1 MKKYIVYLILCFVS
15 CFIFSCTSVY
25 EKGDTSCIPEG
36 MERLTFKVIVSSSK
50 VVGSNTRS
58 IALEKENEIK
68 DLFVKIGYYDGDHYR
83 NFYSTQNGTIYLD
96 SYVYEDSIYRAS
108 IEVPVGT
115 FRDGD
120 NIYVWANQ
128 EYPIDVTSEEEL
140 TTPLYMSGIGT
151 IRDRWGGGRDFE
163 ADVHLLR
170 GVAKLRTVVRTTKR
184 SVLGSW
190 NININQVE
198 TQILHM
204 PLCIRPFAP
213 FETHRN
219 PAANDW
225 WNDVYHRYIDCTLKN
240 VDWWFRWENSHLLS
254 SVELPIDDGVN
265 VDKVAETSYD
275 RYIYENWLENESDYD
290 ENTNVTALKV
300 RIPLWNNETGENR
313 TIERVIPIK
322 TNDSYR
328 ILRNHIYTV
337 DVRVLSLD
345 EVKIFTNMLDWED
358 VGVTGDIVG
367 GVDFD
372 IDRTKITLIKDI
384 VDPVKLLKVDC
395 HAPGRLQIRA
405 LKPNK
410 TDLISTT
417 DLQLYCNGITETDKL
432 ADNSGIYD
440 LTAAQVMNFYCTTGS
455 VPANYEGGFIEISS
469 DNVHVEYI
477 PVSSLDTFTP
487 LDTEGTANSYIADRG
502 AGSYSFTAT
511 IMGNGVDGIID
522 EGKFEDASG
531 NILTKAGG
539 ANIHPLSAKLLWQDT
554 DELVE
559 QVALVNGRV
568 QVKMRRSRG
577 NAVIAVYDKT
587 NPNAEDAKVLWS
599 WHLWCTATPKILEF
613 VTSIYTGNNYKVMD
627 RNLGATATKAY
638 LGTVQGLHYQW
649 GRKDPFSGSLT
660 YDGIRTI
667 LYDVRSGQ
675 VVYKYSD
682 ERVTAGQAIS
692 TPSSLYSPRRG
703 LGSESWCTKTTELKY
718 LWGNPDGEQ
727 DVFPKETLK
736 SLYDPCPY
744 GYKVAPHDVF
754 KILSKGEIAIFL
766 PAGASLGDM
775 YFIKSYFANGSTFYY
790 DNAGIDETK
799 LIYLPET
806 YRPNGDGIKLGK
818 RGVYWCSSPHP
829 ADKEHS
835 GLMFNF
841 HPYTAMDFEYN
852 IYNPV
857 VTSTP
862 ASIRCVKE

>member
-1 MKKYIVYLILCFVS
+1 MTNKMVIGYKFAFILLLLSS
-15 CFIFSCTSVY
+15 CVEDIRNCDIGNVDNMIPDGKERMELRLVIPGGKQPVVRSIENGMAGENKVERLFMDVMNSGTVIASRSTADGALTLTPTDVDSVY
-25 EKGDTSCIPEG
+25 AVSTLFDIGTLEAGYTLRVRANEDTPAIISGQP
-36 MERLTFKVIVSSSK
+36 VSP
-50 VVGSNTRS
+50 
-58 IALEKENEIK
+58 
-68 DLFVKIGYYDGDHYR
+68 F
-83 NFYSTQNGTIYLD
+83 
-96 SYVYEDSIYRAS
+96 
-108 IEVPVGT
+108 
-115 FRDGD
+115 
-120 NIYVWANQ
+120 
-128 EYPIDVTSEEEL
+128 
-140 TTPLYMSGIGT
+140 YMSGTGVIEDG
-151 IRDRWGGGRDFE
+151 INRNFK
-163 ADVHLLR
+163 ASVHLLR
-170 GVAKLRTVVRTTKR
+170 GVAKLRTTVRTTSFTVPQELMIGDVKIQVIHAADR
-184 SVLGSW
+184 IRKYAPFSSHANEAVVENLPASSL
-190 NININQVE
+190 NYPDYPEVSLYDILAHEQVE
-198 TQILHM
+198 INGEAITFY
-204 PLCIRPFAP
+204 PLF
-213 FETHRN
+213 
-219 PAANDW
+219 
-225 WNDVYHRYIDCTLKN
+225 V
-240 VDWWFRWENSHLLS
+240 
-254 SVELPIDDGVN
+254 
-265 VDKVAETSYD
+265 
-275 RYIYENWLENESDYD
+275 YENYLEQEEEYD
-290 ENTNVTALKV
+290 PAINVTSLKLT
-300 RIPLWNNETGENR
+300 IPVTDGIASRVIER
-313 TIERVIPIK
+313 TIPVKAE
-322 TNDSYR
+322 DSYR
-328 ILRNHIYTV
+328 MKRNHIYSV
-337 DVRVLSLD
+337 DVQVLSLD
-345 EVKIFTNMLDWED
+345 EVKVFTDMLDWED

-568 QVKMRRSRG
+568 QVKMGRSRG

-675 VVYKYSD
+675 GVYKYSD

-703 LGSESWCTKTTELKY
+703 LGGESWCTKTTELKY

-727 DVFPKETLK
+727 DAFPKETLK

-754 KILSKGEIAIFL
+754 KILSKGEIAIFP

-775 YFIKSYFANGSTFYY
+775 YFIK
-790 DNAGIDETK
+790 
-799 LIYLPET
+799 PQ
-806 YRPNGDGIKLGK
+806 
-818 RGVYWCSSPHP
+818 
-829 ADKEHS
+829 
-835 GLMFNF
+835 
-841 HPYTAMDFEYN
+841 
-852 IYNPV
+852 
-857 VTSTP
+857 
-862 ASIRCVKE
+862 IRS

>member
-1 MKKYIVYLILCFVS
+1 MTNKMVIGYKFAFILLLLSS
-15 CFIFSCTSVY
+15 CVEDIRNCDIGNVDNMIPDGKERMELRLVIPGGKQPVVRSIENGMAGENKVERLFMDVMNSGTVIASRSTADGALTLTPTDVDSVY
-25 EKGDTSCIPEG
+25 AVSTLFDIGTLEEGYTLRVRANEDTPAIISGQP
-36 MERLTFKVIVSSSK
+36 VSP
-50 VVGSNTRS
+50 
-58 IALEKENEIK
+58 
-68 DLFVKIGYYDGDHYR
+68 F
-83 NFYSTQNGTIYLD
+83 
-96 SYVYEDSIYRAS
+96 
-108 IEVPVGT
+108 
-115 FRDGD
+115 
-120 NIYVWANQ
+120 
-128 EYPIDVTSEEEL
+128 
-140 TTPLYMSGIGT
+140 YMSGTGVIEDG
-151 IRDRWGGGRDFE
+151 INRNFK
-163 ADVHLLR
+163 ASVHLLR
-170 GVAKLRTVVRTTKR
+170 GVAKLRTTVRTTSFTVPQELMIGDVKIQVIHAADR
-184 SVLGSW
+184 IRKYAPFSSHANEAVVENLPASSL
-190 NININQVE
+190 NYPDYPEVSLYDILAHEQVE
-198 TQILHM
+198 INGEAITFY
-204 PLCIRPFAP
+204 PLF
-213 FETHRN
+213 
-219 PAANDW
+219 
-225 WNDVYHRYIDCTLKN
+225 V
-240 VDWWFRWENSHLLS
+240 
-254 SVELPIDDGVN
+254 
-265 VDKVAETSYD
+265 
-275 RYIYENWLENESDYD
+275 YENYLEQEEEYD
-290 ENTNVTALKV
+290 PAINVTSLKLT
-300 RIPLWNNETGENR
+300 IPVTDGIASRVIER
-313 TIERVIPIK
+313 TIPVKAE
-322 TNDSYR
+322 DSYR
-328 ILRNHIYTV
+328 MKRNHIYSV
-337 DVRVLSLD
+337 DVQVLSLD
-345 EVKIFTNMLDWED
+345 EVKVFTDMLDWED

-568 QVKMRRSRG
+568 QVKMGRSRG
-577 NAVIAVYDKT
+577 NALIAVYDKA

-675 VVYKYSD
+675 GVYKYSD

-703 LGSESWCTKTTELKY
+703 LGGESWCTKTTELKY

-727 DVFPKETLK
+727 DAFPKETLK

-754 KILSKGEIAIFL
+754 KILSKGEIAIFP

-818 RGVYWCSSPHP
+818 WGVYWCSSPHP

-857 VTSTP
+857 VTSVP

>member
-1 MKKYIVYLILCFVS
+1 MTNKMVIGYKFAFILLLLSS
-15 CFIFSCTSVY
+15 CVEDIRNCDIGNVDNMIPDGKERMELRLVIPGGKQPVVRSIENGMAGENKVERLFMDVMNSGTVIASRSTADGALTLTPTDVDSVY
-25 EKGDTSCIPEG
+25 AVSTLFDIGTLEAGYTLRVRANEDTPAIISGQP
-36 MERLTFKVIVSSSK
+36 VSP
-50 VVGSNTRS
+50 
-58 IALEKENEIK
+58 
-68 DLFVKIGYYDGDHYR
+68 F
-83 NFYSTQNGTIYLD
+83 
-96 SYVYEDSIYRAS
+96 
-108 IEVPVGT
+108 
-115 FRDGD
+115 
-120 NIYVWANQ
+120 
-128 EYPIDVTSEEEL
+128 
-140 TTPLYMSGIGT
+140 YMSGTGVIEDG
-151 IRDRWGGGRDFE
+151 INRNFK
-163 ADVHLLR
+163 ASVHLLR
-170 GVAKLRTVVRTTKR
+170 GVAKLRTTVRTTSFTVPQELMIGDVKIQVIHAADR
-184 SVLGSW
+184 IRKYAPFSSHANEAVVENLPASSL
-190 NININQVE
+190 NYPDYPEVSLYDILAHEQVE
-198 TQILHM
+198 INGEAITFY
-204 PLCIRPFAP
+204 PLF
-213 FETHRN
+213 
-219 PAANDW
+219 
-225 WNDVYHRYIDCTLKN
+225 V
-240 VDWWFRWENSHLLS
+240 
-254 SVELPIDDGVN
+254 
-265 VDKVAETSYD
+265 
-275 RYIYENWLENESDYD
+275 YENYLEQEEEYD
-290 ENTNVTALKV
+290 PAINVTSLKLT
-300 RIPLWNNETGENR
+300 IPVTDGIASRGIER
-313 TIERVIPIK
+313 TIPVKAE
-322 TNDSYR
+322 DSYR
-328 ILRNHIYTV
+328 MKRNHIYSV
-337 DVRVLSLD
+337 DVQVLSLD
-345 EVKIFTNMLDWED
+345 EVKVFTDMLDWED

-568 QVKMRRSRG
+568 QVKMGRSRG

-675 VVYKYSD
+675 GVYKYSD

-703 LGSESWCTKTTELKY
+703 LGGESWCTKTTELKY

-727 DVFPKETLK
+727 DAFPKETLK

-754 KILSKGEIAIFL
+754 KILSKGEIAIFP

-818 RGVYWCSSPHP
+818 WGVYWCSSPHP

-857 VTSTP
+857 VTSVP

>member
-1 MKKYIVYLILCFVS
+1 MTNKMVIGYKFAFILLLLSS
-15 CFIFSCTSVY
+15 CVEDIRNCDIGNVDNMIPDGKERMELRLVIPGGKQPVVRSIENGMAGENKVERLFMDVMNSGTVIASRSTADGALTLTPTDVDSVY
-25 EKGDTSCIPEG
+25 AVSTLFDIGTLEAGYTLRVRANEDTPAIISGQP
-36 MERLTFKVIVSSSK
+36 VSP
-50 VVGSNTRS
+50 
-58 IALEKENEIK
+58 
-68 DLFVKIGYYDGDHYR
+68 F
-83 NFYSTQNGTIYLD
+83 
-96 SYVYEDSIYRAS
+96 
-108 IEVPVGT
+108 
-115 FRDGD
+115 
-120 NIYVWANQ
+120 
-128 EYPIDVTSEEEL
+128 
-140 TTPLYMSGIGT
+140 YMSGTGVIEDG
-151 IRDRWGGGRDFE
+151 INRNFK
-163 ADVHLLR
+163 ASVHLLR
-170 GVAKLRTVVRTTKR
+170 GVAKLRTTVRTTSFTVPQELMIGDVKIQVIHAADR
-184 SVLGSW
+184 IRKYAPFSSHANEAVVENLPASSL
-190 NININQVE
+190 NYPDYPEVSLYDILAHEQVE
-198 TQILHM
+198 INGEAITFY
-204 PLCIRPFAP
+204 PLF
-213 FETHRN
+213 
-219 PAANDW
+219 
-225 WNDVYHRYIDCTLKN
+225 V
-240 VDWWFRWENSHLLS
+240 
-254 SVELPIDDGVN
+254 
-265 VDKVAETSYD
+265 
-275 RYIYENWLENESDYD
+275 YENYLEQEEEYD
-290 ENTNVTALKV
+290 PAINVTSLKLT
-300 RIPLWNNETGENR
+300 IPVTDGIASRVIER
-313 TIERVIPIK
+313 TIPVKAE
-322 TNDSYR
+322 DSYR
-328 ILRNHIYTV
+328 MKRNHIYSV
-337 DVRVLSLD
+337 DVQVLSLD
-345 EVKIFTNMLDWED
+345 EVKVFTDMLDWED

-440 LTAAQVMNFYCTTGS
+440 LTAAQVMNYYCTTGS

-568 QVKMRRSRG
+568 QVKMGRSRG

-675 VVYKYSD
+675 GVYKYSD

-703 LGSESWCTKTTELKY
+703 LGGESWCTKTTELKY

-727 DVFPKETLK
+727 DAFPKETLK

-754 KILSKGEIAIFL
+754 KILSKGEIAIFP

-818 RGVYWCSSPHP
+818 WGVYWCSSPHP

-857 VTSTP
+857 VTSVP

>member
-1 MKKYIVYLILCFVS
+1 MTNKMVIGYKFAFILLLLSS
-15 CFIFSCTSVY
+15 CVEDIRNCDIGNVDNMIPDGKERMELRLVIPGGKQPVVRSIENGMAGENKVERLFMDVMNSGTVIASRSTADGALTLTPTDVDSVY
-25 EKGDTSCIPEG
+25 AVSTLFDIGTLEAGYTLRVRANEDTPAIISGQP
-36 MERLTFKVIVSSSK
+36 VSP
-50 VVGSNTRS
+50 
-58 IALEKENEIK
+58 
-68 DLFVKIGYYDGDHYR
+68 F
-83 NFYSTQNGTIYLD
+83 
-96 SYVYEDSIYRAS
+96 
-108 IEVPVGT
+108 
-115 FRDGD
+115 
-120 NIYVWANQ
+120 
-128 EYPIDVTSEEEL
+128 
-140 TTPLYMSGIGT
+140 YMSGTGVIEDG
-151 IRDRWGGGRDFE
+151 INRNFK
-163 ADVHLLR
+163 ASVHLLR
-170 GVAKLRTVVRTTKR
+170 GVAKLRTTVRTTSFTVPQELMIGDVKIQVIHAADR
-184 SVLGSW
+184 IRKYAPFSSHANEAVVENLPASSL
-190 NININQVE
+190 NYPDYPEVSLYDILAHEQVE
-198 TQILHM
+198 INGEAITFY
-204 PLCIRPFAP
+204 PLF
-213 FETHRN
+213 
-219 PAANDW
+219 
-225 WNDVYHRYIDCTLKN
+225 V
-240 VDWWFRWENSHLLS
+240 
-254 SVELPIDDGVN
+254 
-265 VDKVAETSYD
+265 
-275 RYIYENWLENESDYD
+275 YENYLEQEEEYD
-290 ENTNVTALKV
+290 PAINVTSLKLT
-300 RIPLWNNETGENR
+300 IPVTDGIASRVIER
-313 TIERVIPIK
+313 TIPVKAE
-322 TNDSYR
+322 DSYR
-328 ILRNHIYTV
+328 MKRNHIYSV
-337 DVRVLSLD
+337 DVQVLSLD
-345 EVKIFTNMLDWED
+345 EVKVFTDMLDWED

-568 QVKMRRSRG
+568 QVKMGRSRG

-675 VVYKYSD
+675 GVYKYSD

-703 LGSESWCTKTTELKY
+703 LGGESWCTKTTELKY

-727 DVFPKETLK
+727 DAFPKETLK

-754 KILSKGEIAIFL
+754 NLHYS
-766 PAGASLGDM
+766 
-775 YFIKSYFANGSTFYY
+775 
-790 DNAGIDETK
+790 
-799 LIYLPET
+799 
-806 YRPNGDGIKLGK
+806 
-818 RGVYWCSSPHP
+818 
-829 ADKEHS
+829 
-835 GLMFNF
+835 
-841 HPYTAMDFEYN
+841 
-852 IYNPV
+852 
-857 VTSTP
+857 
-862 ASIRCVKE
+862 

>member
-1 MKKYIVYLILCFVS
+1 MINKLFTFFFIAYLLSS
-15 CFIFSCTSVY
+15 CVEDIENYDLGNVDNMIPDGKELMELRLVIPGDKQSV
-25 EKGDTSCIPEG
+25 
-36 MERLTFKVIVSSSK
+36 V
-50 VVGSNTRS
+50 RS
-58 IALEKENEIK
+58 IE
-68 DLFVKIGYYDGDHYR
+68 
-83 NFYSTQNGTIYLD
+83 NGTAG
-96 SYVYEDSIYRAS
+96 ENS
-108 IEVPVGT
+108 IEQLYMDVMDGGGNPIEYRPRSTGDGTLKLTHYADSFYVVSTLFDIGTLKEGYT
-115 FRDGD
+115 FR
-120 NIYVWANQ
+120 VRANADEPHGGQ
-128 EYPIDVTSEEEL
+128 PV
-140 TTPLYMSGIGT
+140 PPFYMSGTGVIYG
-151 IRDRWGGGRDFE
+151 DRHFR
-163 ADVHLLR
+163 ASAHLLR
-170 GVAKLRTVVRTTKR
+170 GVAKLRTTVRKTSFTVPQELTIGDVKVQ
-184 SVLGSW
+184 VLH
-190 NININQVE
+190 VADR
-198 TQILHM
+198 
-204 PLCIRPFAP
+204 IRKYAP
-213 FETHRN
+213 FPSH
-219 PAANDW
+219 ANEAIT
-225 WNDVYHRYIDCTLKN
+225 NNK
-240 VDWWFRWENSHLLS
+240 ENGLEYPLHYSDYPEVILTDIALQEQGKLDGEAVTFYSHY
-254 SVELPIDDGVN
+254 V
-265 VDKVAETSYD
+265 
-275 RYIYENWLENESDYD
+275 YENYLEQESDYD
-290 ENTNVTALKV
+290 IDTNVTSLKV
-300 RIPLWNNETGENR
+300 VIPVTDGVTSRVIER
-313 TIERVIPIK
+313 TIPVKAE
-322 TNDSYR
+322 NSYR
-328 ILRNHIYTV
+328 IKRNHIYSV
-337 DVRVLSLD
+337 DVQVLSIN
-345 EVKIFTNMLDWED
+345 EVKVFTDMLDWED

-367 GVDFD
+367 TYFD
-372 IDRTKITLIKDI
+372 IDRSASKGITLIKDI
-384 VDPVKLLKVDC
+384 ADPVKLVKVDC
-395 HAPGRLQIRA
+395 HTPGRLRIRA
-405 LKPNK
+405 LQPNK

-417 DLQLYCNGITETDKL
+417 DLQLYCNGIAETDKL

-455 VPANYEGGFIEISS
+455 VPANFEGGFIEISS
-469 DNVHVEYI
+469 DNVHVVYI
-477 PVSSLDTFTP
+477 PIGSLDTFIP
-487 LDTEGTANSYIADRG
+487 LDTEGTSNSYIADRG
-502 AGSYSFTAT
+502 AASYSFTAT
-511 IMGNGVDGIID
+511 IMGNGANGIID

-568 QVKMRRSRG
+568 QVKMGRSRG

-675 VVYKYSD
+675 GVYKYSD

-703 LGSESWCTKTTELKY
+703 LGGESWCTKTTELKY

-727 DVFPKETLK
+727 DAFPKETLK

-754 KILSKGEIAIFL
+754 KILSKGEIAIFP

-818 RGVYWCSSPHP
+818 WGVYWCSSPHP

-857 VTSTP
+857 VTSVP

>member
-1 MKKYIVYLILCFVS
+1 MINKLFTFFFIAYLLSS
-15 CFIFSCTSVY
+15 CVEDIENYDLGNVDNMIPDGKELMELRLVIPGDKQSV
-25 EKGDTSCIPEG
+25 
-36 MERLTFKVIVSSSK
+36 V
-50 VVGSNTRS
+50 RS
-58 IALEKENEIK
+58 IE
-68 DLFVKIGYYDGDHYR
+68 
-83 NFYSTQNGTIYLD
+83 NGTAG
-96 SYVYEDSIYRAS
+96 ENS
-108 IEVPVGT
+108 IEQLYMDVMDGGGNPIEYRPRSTGDGTLKLTHYADSFYVVSTLFDIGTLKEGYT
-115 FRDGD
+115 FR
-120 NIYVWANQ
+120 VRANADEPHGGQ
-128 EYPIDVTSEEEL
+128 PV
-140 TTPLYMSGIGT
+140 PPFYMSGTGVIYG
-151 IRDRWGGGRDFE
+151 DRHFR
-163 ADVHLLR
+163 ASAHLLR
-170 GVAKLRTVVRTTKR
+170 GVAKLRTTVRKTSFTVPQELTIGDVKVQ
-184 SVLGSW
+184 VLH
-190 NININQVE
+190 VADR
-198 TQILHM
+198 
-204 PLCIRPFAP
+204 IRKYAP
-213 FETHRN
+213 FPSH
-219 PAANDW
+219 ANEAIT
-225 WNDVYHRYIDCTLKN
+225 NNK
-240 VDWWFRWENSHLLS
+240 ENGLEYPLHYSDYPEVILTDIALQEQGKLDGEAVTFYSHY
-254 SVELPIDDGVN
+254 V
-265 VDKVAETSYD
+265 
-275 RYIYENWLENESDYD
+275 YENYLEQESDYD
-290 ENTNVTALKV
+290 IDTNVTSLKV
-300 RIPLWNNETGENR
+300 VIPVTDGVTSRVIER
-313 TIERVIPIK
+313 TIPVKAE
-322 TNDSYR
+322 NSYR
-328 ILRNHIYTV
+328 IKRNHIYSV
-337 DVRVLSLD
+337 DVQVLSIN
-345 EVKIFTNMLDWED
+345 EVKVFTDMLDWED

-367 GVDFD
+367 TYFD
-372 IDRTKITLIKDI
+372 IDRSASKGITLIKDI
-384 VDPVKLLKVDC
+384 ADPVKLVKVDC
-395 HAPGRLQIRA
+395 HTPGRLRIRA
-405 LKPNK
+405 LQPNK

-417 DLQLYCNGITETDKL
+417 DLQLYCNGIAETDKL

-455 VPANYEGGFIEISS
+455 VPANFEGGFIEISS
-469 DNVHVEYI
+469 DNVHVVYI
-477 PVSSLDTFTP
+477 PIGSLDTFIP
-487 LDTEGTANSYIADRG
+487 LDTEGTSNSYIADRG
-502 AGSYSFTAT
+502 AASYSFTAT
-511 IMGNGVDGIID
+511 IMGNGADGIID

-568 QVKMRRSRG
+568 QVKMGRSRG

-754 KILSKGEIAIFL
+754 KILSKGEIAIFP

>member
-1 MKKYIVYLILCFVS
+1 MTNKMVIGYKFAFILLLLSS
-15 CFIFSCTSVY
+15 CVEDIRNCDIGNVDNMIPDGKERMELRLVIPGGKQPVVRSIENGMAGENKVERLFMDVMNSGTVIASRSTADGALTLTPTDVDSVY
-25 EKGDTSCIPEG
+25 AVSTLFDIGTLEAGYTLRVRANEDTPAIISGQP
-36 MERLTFKVIVSSSK
+36 VSP
-50 VVGSNTRS
+50 
-58 IALEKENEIK
+58 
-68 DLFVKIGYYDGDHYR
+68 F
-83 NFYSTQNGTIYLD
+83 
-96 SYVYEDSIYRAS
+96 
-108 IEVPVGT
+108 
-115 FRDGD
+115 
-120 NIYVWANQ
+120 
-128 EYPIDVTSEEEL
+128 
-140 TTPLYMSGIGT
+140 YMSGTGVIEDG
-151 IRDRWGGGRDFE
+151 INRNFK
-163 ADVHLLR
+163 ASVHLLR
-170 GVAKLRTVVRTTKR
+170 GVAKLRTTVRTTSFTVPQELMIGDVKIQVIHAADR
-184 SVLGSW
+184 IRKYAPFSSHANEAVVENLPASSL
-190 NININQVE
+190 NYPDYPEVSLYDILAHEQVE
-198 TQILHM
+198 INGEAITFY
-204 PLCIRPFAP
+204 PLF
-213 FETHRN
+213 
-219 PAANDW
+219 
-225 WNDVYHRYIDCTLKN
+225 V
-240 VDWWFRWENSHLLS
+240 
-254 SVELPIDDGVN
+254 
-265 VDKVAETSYD
+265 
-275 RYIYENWLENESDYD
+275 YENYLEQEEEYD
-290 ENTNVTALKV
+290 PAINVTSLKLT
-300 RIPLWNNETGENR
+300 IPVTDGIASRVIER
-313 TIERVIPIK
+313 TIPVKAE
-322 TNDSYR
+322 DSYR
-328 ILRNHIYTV
+328 MKRNHIYSV
-337 DVRVLSLD
+337 DVQVLSLD
-345 EVKIFTNMLDWED
+345 EVKVFTDMLDWED

-568 QVKMRRSRG
+568 QVKMGRSRG

-675 VVYKYSD
+675 GVYKYSD

-703 LGSESWCTKTTELKY
+703 LGGESWCTKTTELKY

-727 DVFPKETLK
+727 DAFPKETLK

-754 KILSKGEIAIFL
+754 KILSKGEIAIFP

-818 RGVYWCSSPHP
+818 WGVYWCSSPHP

-852 IYNPV
+852 IYN
-857 VTSTP
+857 
-862 ASIRCVKE
+862 

>member
-1 MKKYIVYLILCFVS
+1 MTNKMVIGYKFAFILLLLSS
-15 CFIFSCTSVY
+15 CVEDIRNCDIGNVDNMIPDGKERMELRLVIPGGKQPVVRSIENGMAGENKVERLFMDVMNSETVIASRSTADGALTLTPTDVDSVY
-25 EKGDTSCIPEG
+25 AVSTLFDIGTLEAGYTLRVRANEDTPAIISGQP
-36 MERLTFKVIVSSSK
+36 VSP
-50 VVGSNTRS
+50 
-58 IALEKENEIK
+58 
-68 DLFVKIGYYDGDHYR
+68 F
-83 NFYSTQNGTIYLD
+83 
-96 SYVYEDSIYRAS
+96 
-108 IEVPVGT
+108 
-115 FRDGD
+115 
-120 NIYVWANQ
+120 
-128 EYPIDVTSEEEL
+128 
-140 TTPLYMSGIGT
+140 YMSGTGVIEDG
-151 IRDRWGGGRDFE
+151 INRNFK
-163 ADVHLLR
+163 ASVHLLR
-170 GVAKLRTVVRTTKR
+170 GVAKLRTTVRTTSFTVPQELMIGDVKIQVIHAADR
-184 SVLGSW
+184 IRKYAPFSSHANEAVVENLPASSL
-190 NININQVE
+190 NYPDYPEVSLYDILAHEQVE
-198 TQILHM
+198 INGEAITFY
-204 PLCIRPFAP
+204 PLF
-213 FETHRN
+213 
-219 PAANDW
+219 
-225 WNDVYHRYIDCTLKN
+225 V
-240 VDWWFRWENSHLLS
+240 
-254 SVELPIDDGVN
+254 
-265 VDKVAETSYD
+265 
-275 RYIYENWLENESDYD
+275 YENYLEQEEEYD
-290 ENTNVTALKV
+290 PAINVTSLKLT
-300 RIPLWNNETGENR
+300 IPVTDGIASRVIER
-313 TIERVIPIK
+313 TIPVKAE
-322 TNDSYR
+322 DSYR
-328 ILRNHIYTV
+328 MKRNHIYSV
-337 DVRVLSLD
+337 DVQVLSLD
-345 EVKIFTNMLDWED
+345 EVKVFTDMLDWED

-568 QVKMRRSRG
+568 QVKMGRSRG

-675 VVYKYSD
+675 GVYKYSD

-703 LGSESWCTKTTELKY
+703 LGGESWCTKTTELKY

-727 DVFPKETLK
+727 DAFPKETLK

-754 KILSKGEIAIFL
+754 KILSKGEIAIFP

-818 RGVYWCSSPHP
+818 WGVYWCSSPHP

-857 VTSTP
+857 VTSVP

>member
-1 MKKYIVYLILCFVS
+1 MTNKMVIGYKFAFILLLLSS
-15 CFIFSCTSVY
+15 CVEDIRNCDIGNVDNMIPDGKERMELRLVIPGGKQPVVRSIENGMAGENKVERLFMDVMNSGTVIASRSTADGALTLTPTDVDSVY
-25 EKGDTSCIPEG
+25 AVSTLFDIGTLEAGYTLRVRANEDTPAIISGQP
-36 MERLTFKVIVSSSK
+36 VSP
-50 VVGSNTRS
+50 
-58 IALEKENEIK
+58 
-68 DLFVKIGYYDGDHYR
+68 F
-83 NFYSTQNGTIYLD
+83 
-96 SYVYEDSIYRAS
+96 
-108 IEVPVGT
+108 
-115 FRDGD
+115 
-120 NIYVWANQ
+120 
-128 EYPIDVTSEEEL
+128 
-140 TTPLYMSGIGT
+140 YMSGTGVIEDG
-151 IRDRWGGGRDFE
+151 INRNFK
-163 ADVHLLR
+163 ASVHLLR
-170 GVAKLRTVVRTTKR
+170 GVAKLRTTVRTTSFTVPQELMIGDVKIQVIHAADR
-184 SVLGSW
+184 IRKYAPFSSHANEAVVENLPASSL
-190 NININQVE
+190 NYPDYPEVSLYDILAHEQVE
-198 TQILHM
+198 INGEAITFY
-204 PLCIRPFAP
+204 PLF
-213 FETHRN
+213 
-219 PAANDW
+219 
-225 WNDVYHRYIDCTLKN
+225 V
-240 VDWWFRWENSHLLS
+240 
-254 SVELPIDDGVN
+254 
-265 VDKVAETSYD
+265 
-275 RYIYENWLENESDYD
+275 YENYLEQEEEYD
-290 ENTNVTALKV
+290 PAINVTSLKLT
-300 RIPLWNNETGENR
+300 IPVTDGIASRVIER
-313 TIERVIPIK
+313 TIPVKAE
-322 TNDSYR
+322 DSYR
-328 ILRNHIYTV
+328 MKRNHIYSV
-337 DVRVLSLD
+337 DVQVLSLD
-345 EVKIFTNMLDWED
+345 EVKVFTDMLDWED

-675 VVYKYSD
+675 GVYKYSD

-703 LGSESWCTKTTELKY
+703 LGGESWCTKTTELKY

-727 DVFPKETLK
+727 DAFPKETLK

-754 KILSKGEIAIFL
+754 KILSKGEIAIFP

-818 RGVYWCSSPHP
+818 WGVYWCSSPHP

>member
-1 MKKYIVYLILCFVS
+1 MTNKMVIGYKFAFILLLLSS
-15 CFIFSCTSVY
+15 CVEDIRNCDIGNVDNMIPDGKERMELRLVIPGGKQPVVRSIENGMAGENKVERLFMDVMNSGTVIASRSTADGALTLTPTDVDSVY
-25 EKGDTSCIPEG
+25 AVSTLFDIGTLEAGYTLRVRANEDTPAIISGQP
-36 MERLTFKVIVSSSK
+36 VSP
-50 VVGSNTRS
+50 
-58 IALEKENEIK
+58 
-68 DLFVKIGYYDGDHYR
+68 F
-83 NFYSTQNGTIYLD
+83 
-96 SYVYEDSIYRAS
+96 
-108 IEVPVGT
+108 
-115 FRDGD
+115 
-120 NIYVWANQ
+120 
-128 EYPIDVTSEEEL
+128 
-140 TTPLYMSGIGT
+140 YMSGTGVIEDG
-151 IRDRWGGGRDFE
+151 INRNFK
-163 ADVHLLR
+163 ASVHLLR
-170 GVAKLRTVVRTTKR
+170 GVAKLRTTVRTTSFTVPQELMIGDVKIQVIHAADR
-184 SVLGSW
+184 IRKYAPFSSHANEAVVENLPASSL
-190 NININQVE
+190 NYPDYPEVSLYDILAHEQVE
-198 TQILHM
+198 INGEAITFY
-204 PLCIRPFAP
+204 PLF
-213 FETHRN
+213 
-219 PAANDW
+219 
-225 WNDVYHRYIDCTLKN
+225 V
-240 VDWWFRWENSHLLS
+240 
-254 SVELPIDDGVN
+254 
-265 VDKVAETSYD
+265 
-275 RYIYENWLENESDYD
+275 YENYLEQEEEYD
-290 ENTNVTALKV
+290 PAINVTSLKLT
-300 RIPLWNNETGENR
+300 IPVTDGIASRVIER
-313 TIERVIPIK
+313 TIPVKAE
-322 TNDSYR
+322 DSYR
-328 ILRNHIYTV
+328 MKRNHIYSV
-337 DVRVLSLD
+337 DVQVLSLD
-345 EVKIFTNMLDWED
+345 EVKVFTDMLDWED

-568 QVKMRRSRG
+568 QVKMGRSRG

-675 VVYKYSD
+675 GVYKYSD

-703 LGSESWCTKTTELKY
+703 LGGESWCTKTTELKY

-727 DVFPKETLK
+727 DAFPKETLK

-754 KILSKGEIAIFL
+754 KILSKGEIAIFP

-818 RGVYWCSSPHP
+818 WGVYWCSSPHP
-829 ADKEHS
+829 ADKVHS

-857 VTSTP
+857 VTSVP

>member
-1 MKKYIVYLILCFVS
+1 MTNKMVIGYKFAFILLLLSS
-15 CFIFSCTSVY
+15 CVEDIRNCDIGNVDNMIPDGKERMELRLVIPGGKQPVVRSIENGMAGENKVERLFMDVMNSGTVIASRSTADGALTLTPTDVDSVY
-25 EKGDTSCIPEG
+25 AVSTLFDIGTLEAGYTLRVRANEDTPAIISGQP
-36 MERLTFKVIVSSSK
+36 VSP
-50 VVGSNTRS
+50 
-58 IALEKENEIK
+58 
-68 DLFVKIGYYDGDHYR
+68 F
-83 NFYSTQNGTIYLD
+83 
-96 SYVYEDSIYRAS
+96 
-108 IEVPVGT
+108 
-115 FRDGD
+115 
-120 NIYVWANQ
+120 
-128 EYPIDVTSEEEL
+128 
-140 TTPLYMSGIGT
+140 YMSGTGVIEDG
-151 IRDRWGGGRDFE
+151 INRNFK
-163 ADVHLLR
+163 ASVHLLR
-170 GVAKLRTVVRTTKR
+170 GVAKLRTTVRTTSFTVPQELMIGDVKIQVIHAADR
-184 SVLGSW
+184 IRKYAPFSSHANEAVVENLPASSL
-190 NININQVE
+190 NYPDYPEVSLYDILAHEQVE
-198 TQILHM
+198 INGEAITFY
-204 PLCIRPFAP
+204 PLF
-213 FETHRN
+213 
-219 PAANDW
+219 
-225 WNDVYHRYIDCTLKN
+225 V
-240 VDWWFRWENSHLLS
+240 
-254 SVELPIDDGVN
+254 
-265 VDKVAETSYD
+265 
-275 RYIYENWLENESDYD
+275 YENYLEQEEEYD
-290 ENTNVTALKV
+290 PAINVTSLKLT
-300 RIPLWNNETGENR
+300 IPVTDGIASRVIER
-313 TIERVIPIK
+313 TIPVKAE
-322 TNDSYR
+322 DSYR
-328 ILRNHIYTV
+328 MKRNHIYSV
-337 DVRVLSLD
+337 DVQVLSLD
-345 EVKIFTNMLDWED
+345 EVKVFTDMLDWED

-568 QVKMRRSRG
+568 QVKMGRSRG

-675 VVYKYSD
+675 GVYKYSD

-703 LGSESWCTKTTELKY
+703 LGGESWCTKTTELKY

-727 DVFPKETLK
+727 DAFPKETLK

-754 KILSKGEIAIFL
+754 NLNNS
-766 PAGASLGDM
+766 
-775 YFIKSYFANGSTFYY
+775 
-790 DNAGIDETK
+790 
-799 LIYLPET
+799 
-806 YRPNGDGIKLGK
+806 
-818 RGVYWCSSPHP
+818 
-829 ADKEHS
+829 
-835 GLMFNF
+835 
-841 HPYTAMDFEYN
+841 
-852 IYNPV
+852 
-857 VTSTP
+857 
-862 ASIRCVKE
+862 

>member
-1 MKKYIVYLILCFVS
+1 MTNKMVIGYKFAFILLLLSS
-15 CFIFSCTSVY
+15 CVEDIRNCDIGNVDNMIPDGKERMELRLVIPGGKQPVVRSIENGMAGENKVERLFMDVMNSGTVIASRSTADGALTLTPTDVDSVY
-25 EKGDTSCIPEG
+25 AVSTLFDIGTLEAGYTLRVRANEDTPAIISGQP
-36 MERLTFKVIVSSSK
+36 VSP
-50 VVGSNTRS
+50 
-58 IALEKENEIK
+58 
-68 DLFVKIGYYDGDHYR
+68 F
-83 NFYSTQNGTIYLD
+83 
-96 SYVYEDSIYRAS
+96 
-108 IEVPVGT
+108 
-115 FRDGD
+115 
-120 NIYVWANQ
+120 
-128 EYPIDVTSEEEL
+128 
-140 TTPLYMSGIGT
+140 YMSGTGVIEDG
-151 IRDRWGGGRDFE
+151 INRNFK
-163 ADVHLLR
+163 ASVHLLR
-170 GVAKLRTVVRTTKR
+170 GVAKLRTTVRTTSFTVPQELMIGDVKIQVIHAADR
-184 SVLGSW
+184 IRKYAPFSSHANEAVVENLPASSL
-190 NININQVE
+190 NYPDYPEVSLYDILAHEQVE
-198 TQILHM
+198 INGEAITFY
-204 PLCIRPFAP
+204 PLF
-213 FETHRN
+213 
-219 PAANDW
+219 
-225 WNDVYHRYIDCTLKN
+225 V
-240 VDWWFRWENSHLLS
+240 
-254 SVELPIDDGVN
+254 
-265 VDKVAETSYD
+265 
-275 RYIYENWLENESDYD
+275 YENYLEQEEEYD
-290 ENTNVTALKV
+290 PAINVTSLKLT
-300 RIPLWNNETGENR
+300 IPVTDGIASRVIER
-313 TIERVIPIK
+313 TIPVKAE
-322 TNDSYR
+322 DSYR
-328 ILRNHIYTV
+328 MKRNHIYSV
-337 DVRVLSLD
+337 DVQVLSLD
-345 EVKIFTNMLDWED
+345 EVKVFTDMLDWED

-568 QVKMRRSRG
+568 QVKMGRSRG
-577 NAVIAVYDKT
+577 NALIAVYDKA

-675 VVYKYSD
+675 GVYKYSD

-703 LGSESWCTKTTELKY
+703 LGGESWCTKTTELKY

-727 DVFPKETLK
+727 DAFPKETLK

-754 KILSKGEIAIFL
+754 KILSKGEIAIFP

-818 RGVYWCSSPHP
+818 WGVYWCSSPHP

>member
-1 MKKYIVYLILCFVS
+1 MTNKMVIGYKFAFILLLLSS
-15 CFIFSCTSVY
+15 CVEDIRNCDIGNVDNMIPDGKERMELRLVIPGGKQPVVRSIENGMAGENKVERLFMDVMNSGTVIASRSTADGALTLTPTDVDSVY
-25 EKGDTSCIPEG
+25 AVSTLFDIGTLEAGYTLRVRANEDTPAIISGQP
-36 MERLTFKVIVSSSK
+36 VSP
-50 VVGSNTRS
+50 
-58 IALEKENEIK
+58 
-68 DLFVKIGYYDGDHYR
+68 F
-83 NFYSTQNGTIYLD
+83 
-96 SYVYEDSIYRAS
+96 
-108 IEVPVGT
+108 
-115 FRDGD
+115 
-120 NIYVWANQ
+120 
-128 EYPIDVTSEEEL
+128 
-140 TTPLYMSGIGT
+140 YMSGTGVIEDG
-151 IRDRWGGGRDFE
+151 INRNFK
-163 ADVHLLR
+163 ASVHLLR
-170 GVAKLRTVVRTTKR
+170 GVAKLRTTVRTTSFTVPQELMIGDVKIQVIHAADR
-184 SVLGSW
+184 IRKYAPFSSHANEAVVENLPASSL
-190 NININQVE
+190 NYPDYPEVSLYDILAHEQVE
-198 TQILHM
+198 INGEAITFY
-204 PLCIRPFAP
+204 PLF
-213 FETHRN
+213 
-219 PAANDW
+219 
-225 WNDVYHRYIDCTLKN
+225 V
-240 VDWWFRWENSHLLS
+240 
-254 SVELPIDDGVN
+254 
-265 VDKVAETSYD
+265 
-275 RYIYENWLENESDYD
+275 YENYLEQEEEYD
-290 ENTNVTALKV
+290 PAINVTSLKLT
-300 RIPLWNNETGENR
+300 IPVTDGIASRVIER
-313 TIERVIPIK
+313 TIPVKAE
-322 TNDSYR
+322 DSYR
-328 ILRNHIYTV
+328 MKRNHIYSV
-337 DVRVLSLD
+337 DVQVLSLD
-345 EVKIFTNMLDWED
+345 EVKVFTDMLDWED

-568 QVKMRRSRG
+568 QVKMGRSRG

-599 WHLWCTATPKILEF
+599 WHLWCTPVPQIIEYTA
-613 VTSIYTGNNYKVMD
+613 SRYTGNEYKVMD

-675 VVYKYSD
+675 GVYKYSD

-703 LGSESWCTKTTELKY
+703 LGGESWCTKTTELKY

-727 DVFPKETLK
+727 DAFPKETLK

-754 KILSKGEIAIFL
+754 KILSKGEIAIFP

-818 RGVYWCSSPHP
+818 WGVYWCSSPHP

-857 VTSTP
+857 VTSVP